1 MNSTYHYVVLR
12 LATDNLRG
20 EVINVGIV
28 LFAADAKPRT
38 IMMATLNKLR
48 ALDST
53 WDSARLSAWA
63 TNIEAIVQSGDTAT
77 KIVRALGSFGFCD
90 PDAVGMFT
98 AESDAQVA
106 QNIAGIKADYVANKS
121 SAEKPQ
127 REKHTRLQTALR
139 KQFEKMQ
146 VMGNNI
152 GDIAQ
157 HLVVQNV
164 PVPAYADLKSDFLYK
179 NGDYRITQ
187 ALDYHVAPDSLHNKL
202 QEVCVKSTA
211 AEMAFKAYGPKTLRL
226 AVVDI
231 PEAFTDATDAH
242 IDLLLAQGFEVFH
255 FGNPQSMAEYLSKS
269 TPQAAIH

>member
-12 LATDNLRG
+12 MATDNLRG

-28 LFAADAKPRT
+28 LFAAGEKPRT

-48 ALDST
+48 ALDAT
-53 WDSARLSAWA
+53 WDSARLGKWTS
-63 TNIEAIVQSGDTAT
+63 NVQAIVQNGETAT
-77 KIVRALGSFGFCD
+77 QIVRALGSFGLCD
-90 PDAVGMFT
+90 PDAIGMFT
-98 AESDAQVA
+98 ADTEAQVA
-106 QNIAGIKADYVANKS
+106 QNIASIKADYVANKS
-121 SAEKPQ
+121 SIDKPK

-146 VMGNNI
+146 VMGTEI
-152 GDIAQ
+152 GDIAA

-164 PVPAYADLKSDFLYK
+164 PVPTCSELRSDFVYK

-187 ALDYHVAPDSLHNKL
+187 TLDYHVAPDSLHNKL

-211 AEMAFKAYGPKTLRL
+211 AEMAFKSYGPKTLRL

-231 PEAFTDATDAH
+231 PTEFADATDMH

-255 FGNPQSMAEYLSKS
+255 FGDPKSMAEYLSKS
-269 TPQAAIH
+269 TPQSAIH